1 MKKDITNLRSTLEWL
16 QEQGDVIE
24 TDKEVDPDLELTGLQ
39 KHLDRS

>member
-24 TDKEVDPDLELTGLQ
+24 TDVVLIFNLQ
-39 KHLDRS
+39 GFRWN